1 MTLDHARD
9 FASRKNL
16 IDALTERKLDTCRF
30 LVVRNEQGRW
40 TAIFPAS
47 SLQNGMAR
55 VVAENGFMVLG

>member
-16 IDALTERKLDTCRF
+16 IDALVARKLDTFRF
-30 LVVRNEQGRW
+30 LVVRNEAGRW

-47 SLQNGMAR
+47 FLDCGQAGY
-55 VVAENGFMVLG
+55 VAHQGFLVIG